1 MYFINLNKLVI
12 EKNYHSEQF
21 NFNIDKDIVSD
32 EKVNLKDIYTAFDNA
47 FNSFSVPFS
56 SEKLAA
62 AFVVDIKP
70 NADVNIDIDNEK
82 LTLQYMRSQFFV
94 CKS

>member
-32 EKVNLKDIYTAFDNA
+32 E
-47 FNSFSVPFS
+47 
-56 SEKLAA
+56 
-62 AFVVDIKP
+62 
-70 NADVNIDIDNEK
+70 
-82 LTLQYMRSQFFV
+82 
-94 CKS
+94 